1 MNNFVRSPKGVLLL
15 LFLCCV
21 VLVSCARIPEPEQL
35 VSAGRDLLLTRSNGS
50 CTEEETVDSWLAD
63 TSLPELSPDSISIFS
78 WNIYKGQRQNWDVD
92 FLLFSEAKDIIFL
105 QEATITEELQE
116 VLQQKELKWHLN
128 SAFKYKGTDTGVLV
142 ASTIQSTGSCGLR
155 HKEPLIGVPKTI
167 LVNTYGISGSNA
179 ELLVANI
186 HGINITLG
194 TSAYQAQLDGLE
206 RILERHNGPII
217 LAGDFNNWTMKR
229 TEIMM
234 QLAEKLS
241 LQILSFDEG
250 GRTLFFGD
258 PVDQILYRG
267 LVPVSQAVYPVT
279 SSDHNPIAATFRL
292 ASPQTVARSVSEN
305 ALLPKLFVISEK

>member
-1 MNNFVRSPKGVLLL
+1 M
-15 LFLCCV
+15 LFFSLCCI
-21 VLVSCARIPEPEQL
+21 VLVGCARIPEPEQL
-35 VSAGRDLLLTRSNGS
+35 VSAGRDLWMTRSNGS
-50 CTEEETVDSWLAD
+50 CTEAD
-63 TSLPELSPDSISIFS
+63 VLDTLLGDKSLPELSPDSISIFS
-78 WNIYKGQRQNWDVD
+78 WNIYKEQRQNWDVD
-92 FLLFSEAKDIIFL
+92 FLLLSEAKDIILL

-116 VLQQKELKWHLN
+116 VLQQQELQWSLN
-128 SAFKYKGTDTGVLV
+128 SAFRYKGTDTGVLV
-142 ASTIQSTGSCGLR
+142 ASTIPPADSCGLR
-155 HKEPLIGVPKTI
+155 QNEPLIGIPKTI

-179 ELLVANI
+179 ELLVANL

-194 TSAYQAQLDGLE
+194 TGSYQAQLDGLE
-206 RILERHNGPII
+206 RILEKHNGPII

-267 LVPVSQAVYPVT
+267 LVPLSHTVYPVT
-279 SSDHNPIAATFRL
+279 SSDHNPITATFRL
-292 ASPQTVARSVSEN
+292 AKAQAVAVN
-305 ALLPKLFVISEK
+305 NKL